1 MSLDG
6 FSFTALTGELNRWL
20 GGSRL
25 EQAAVRDYCYVLNL
39 RAPGK
44 SLALAFSIDTPPH
57 GMFIAH
63 RLTGAVSRNAF
74 THVLENH
81 LSGLFCTGLSSPAF
95 ERWATMGFA
104 AEPGQQPRYL
114 LHIELMGRNNHLT
127 LCDQNI
133 VLTTTRRG
141 NVNQSGDRFRQPP
154 PVDKLPPL
162 GINPGLVHQLIVNQG
177 QKTVAR
183 ALVGLIHGIG
193 PLLAEE
199 LVHRCQVPSELP
211 ADQLTEQQA
220 QSITEQIRAFAEKAI
235 DGQPEPWLYPGPT
248 QPKQWYWQPLHHLF
262 LDGKQTDT
270 ISQALATYCQQKH
283 SARNMDKLRNELSTA
298 VESASG
304 RLKRTLGKQRAEMER
319 ARDFQR
325 YKEQAD
331 TILANMHELHKGQGK
346 AVLTNPHTGQ
356 PIELNLDPGLSP
368 SANAQL
374 LYRKSSRLKK
384 ADNKIARQMKR
395 VGQNLDY
402 LSSLAY
408 SIEQAETQ
416 SELEEIRQ
424 EMMEQGL
431 VKRQGL
437 PGKKAVKP
445 PFLKF
450 NAPGGEMVM
459 LGKNNRQNEQ
469 LTLRQAD
476 KEHVWLHARDYPGS
490 HAVLCTTNPSPEAL
504 HYAASVA
511 AWHSKAR
518 NSPKVEVVWTKV
530 KHVKKIPGTP
540 PGRVQYTNYQSI
552 VVDPLFHRQSDDA
565 DTQ

>member
-1 MSLDG
+1 
-6 FSFTALTGELNRWL
+6 
-20 GGSRL
+20 
-25 EQAAVRDYCYVLNL
+25 
-39 RAPGK
+39 
-44 SLALAFSIDTPPH
+44 
-57 GMFIAH
+57 
-63 RLTGAVSRNAF
+63 
-74 THVLENH
+74 
-81 LSGLFCTGLSSPAF
+81 
-95 ERWATMGFA
+95 
-104 AEPGQQPRYL
+104 
-114 LHIELMGRNNHLT
+114 
-127 LCDQNI
+127 
-133 VLTTTRRG
+133 
-141 NVNQSGDRFRQPP
+141 
-154 PVDKLPPL
+154 
-162 GINPGLVHQLIVNQG
+162 
-177 QKTVAR
+177 
-183 ALVGLIHGIG
+183 
-193 PLLAEE
+193 
-199 LVHRCQVPSELP
+199 
-211 ADQLTEQQA
+211 
-220 QSITEQIRAFAEKAI
+220 
-235 DGQPEPWLYPGPT
+235 
-248 QPKQWYWQPLHHLF
+248 
-262 LDGKQTDT
+262 
-270 ISQALATYCQQKH
+270 
-283 SARNMDKLRNELSTA
+283 
-298 VESASG
+298 
-304 RLKRTLGKQRAEMER
+304 
-319 ARDFQR
+319 
-325 YKEQAD
+325 
-331 TILANMHELHKGQGK
+331 
-346 AVLTNPHTGQ
+346 
-356 PIELNLDPGLSP
+356 
-368 SANAQL
+368 
-374 LYRKSSRLKK
+374 
-384 ADNKIARQMKR
+384 MKR

-552 VVDPLFHRQSDDA
+552 VVDPLSHRQSDDA